1 MRTIALLLLIS
12 SITSHVWS
20 AEPVPAVSDVRIA
33 KVDMSEL
40 EDDLRDVVLA
50 KAENAT
56 LKKDVEAAVALD
68 DLRSKAMQEASKAG
82 KDMGE
87 ALQAVPGSDGKA
99 QQRLERLKKA
109 ELLKFIVKKFGK
121 RYVAVLDTNSSDSII
136 YIDGEVVDITQ
147 SVRQALQ
154 LNEY

>member
-20 AEPVPAVSDVRIA
+20 AEPAPTASDVRIA
-33 KVDMSEL
+33 KIDMSEL
-40 EDDLRDVVLA
+40 DDDLRDVVLA
-50 KAENAT
+50 KAENAA
-56 LKKDVEAAVALD
+56 LKKEVEAATTLD
-68 DLRSKAMQEASKAG
+68 DARSKAMQEASKAG

-87 ALQAVPGSDGKA
+87 VLQTTPGSDGKA
-99 QQRLERLKKA
+99 HQRLERLKKA

-121 RYVAVLDTNSSDSII
+121 RYVAVLDTNYSDSII
-136 YIDGEVVDITQ
+136 YLDGEVVDITQ

-154 LNEY
+154 LNEF